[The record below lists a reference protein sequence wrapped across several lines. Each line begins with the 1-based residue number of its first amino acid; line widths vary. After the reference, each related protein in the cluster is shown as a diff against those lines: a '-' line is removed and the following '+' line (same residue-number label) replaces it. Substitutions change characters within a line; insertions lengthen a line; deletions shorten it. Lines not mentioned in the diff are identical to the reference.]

1 MNILITG
8 MTARHTGGNVVKM
21 LTVIEPLKEI
31 LTASNHEWFQKIVT
45 VGEDLSAY
53 DKIFL
58 FLFPPE
64 KIGVT
69 RRYGALDAYA
79 RYPEKCI
86 ICFDDWQYYQIQGA
100 LLNCVQSG
108 RFWNWVDKF
117 PNFAR
122 KEDVEVIKKGG
133 VEVRKR
139 IERAAVKL
147 ALDPKVPICVTKF
160 SWGDLTKSRLS
171 NSGKTYIYDPSRFAI
186 DYVYNNYDLEF
197 PPEKREKI
205 WVLAS
210 LFEHDKFL
218 HNHKFTWPVMRLGH
232 KKTQTVVSEDELCKI
247 YQSNWGI
254 ISPSYPTSGDGW
266 WRARWIFSYMFENI
280 LYASDAELGKI
291 SENFGFTASML
302 EKHNNNKDL
311 EIIAKMQKDILE
323 KQFMSKQEVLNI
335 FKEILK

>member
-31 LTASNHEWFQKIVT
+31 LIFSGHKVFQKTVT

-69 RRYGALDAYA
+69 RRYGAIDIYA

-86 ICFDDWQYYQIQGA
+86 IAFDDWQYYQIQSG
-100 LLNCVQSG
+100 LKNCLDSG
-108 RFWNWVDKF
+108 RLWNWVDKF
-117 PNFAR
+117 PGFITKNDLQA
-122 KEDVEVIKKGG
+122 ILKGG
-133 VEVRKR
+133 KEVRGR
-139 IERAAVKL
+139 IEKAVNQL
-147 ALDPKVPICVTKF
+147 AIDPKVPVCIPKF
-160 SWGDLTKSRLS
+160 SWGDVTKSRLT
-171 NSGKTYIYDPSRFAI
+171 NSGKTFTFDPSRFAI

-197 PPEKREKI
+197 SPIKRERA

-210 LFEHDKFL
+210 LFEHDKYV
-218 HNHKFTWPVMRLGH
+218 HNLKFSWPIKRVGH
-232 KKTQTVVSEDELCKI
+232 KKTQMVLSEEELCKF
-247 YQSNWGI
+247 YQDNWGI
-254 ISPSYPTSGDGW
+254 LSPPYPVSGDGW

-280 LYASDAELGKI
+280 LLSSVTECPFPVFSHVPDFLCNAKNDSELEVYASC
-291 SENFGFTASML
+291 
-302 EKHNNNKDL
+302 
-311 EIIAKMQKDILE
+311 QKNILE
-323 KQFMSKQEVLNI
+323 HNFMPKEQVLNI
-335 FKEILK
+335 FKEVLK